1 MYDRLSVVLE
11 FFAHLVVLRGLFSVL
26 AVAVTSSL
34 VVLLLAY
41 YLVRFARFAVSWQ
54 PEDLVGAPRNRR
66 LADSNAT
73 PDLAPKE
80 DHESS
85 ANHGGVPLI
94 GTLTGSVC
102 GGVPQ
107 RSVKIVITPTELFS
121 EISEPSGMYPPE
133 AVGYFEI
140 RGSRGNSEGLVTLTF
155 VLTDQQ
161 RVRFYATFSKFDIV
175 ILLDQIVA
183 KIGDRRREFPDDA

>member
-1 MYDRLSVVLE
+1 
-11 FFAHLVVLRGLFSVL
+11 
-26 AVAVTSSL
+26 
-34 VVLLLAY
+34 
-41 YLVRFARFAVSWQ
+41 
-54 PEDLVGAPRNRR
+54 
-66 LADSNAT
+66 
-73 PDLAPKE
+73 
-80 DHESS
+80 
-85 ANHGGVPLI
+85 
-94 GTLTGSVC
+94 
-102 GGVPQ
+102 
-107 RSVKIVITPTELFS
+107 
-121 EISEPSGMYPPE
+121 MYPPE